1 MPQEKTYVHVANIGV
16 GKAFDS
22 KYKSSLPKVMKAAAE
37 KAINKSSKL
46 TTKPSKDKKAKA
58 FYLDGNLFKLNKVT
72 KGNKETIEGEI
83 KLQLADFPKKSMW
96 GFASSSG
103 KLPDPNPRRI
113 DKDVEWLVAEIVET
127 AVKKDV
133 VKAFEAKIK

>member
-1 MPQEKTYVHVANIGV
+1 MAAG
-16 GKAFDS
+16 GKMGKS
-22 KYKSSLPKVMKAAAE
+22 KDKKSKDK
-37 KAINKSSKL
+37 K
-46 TTKPSKDKKAKA
+46 SKDKKAKA
-58 FYLDGNLFKLNKVT
+58 FYLDGNLFKLDKVT